1 MLNNVYQMVQQQNSQ
16 ALADR
21 LTLIG
26 ENIHNVNPRNNI
38 LQQATSHKTIIPELM
53 RDPKEVHKSPS
64 LCHRHHT
71 HSPGPEGRKGSH
83 NPHEAHPPRMWEMRE
98 EDAPTQM
105 RKKNLMF
112 AHILDIKVLSSLK
125 TTSKL

>member
-1 MLNNVYQMVQQQNSQ
+1 MLNNVYQIIQQQNSQ

-38 LQQATSHKTIIPELM
+38 LQEATSHKTIIPELM

-64 LCHRHHT
+64 LCHNTVLIHLVLK
-71 HSPGPEGRKGSH
+71 EGKVAIILMRLTLLGSGKCVKKMLL
-83 NPHEAHPPRMWEMRE
+83 PRCERRT
-98 EDAPTQM
+98 PC
-105 RKKNLMF
+105 
-112 AHILDIKVLSSLK
+112 SLK
-125 TTSKL
+125 S